1 MTNPTFT
8 PGAEVYN
15 VAGAVAQY
23 VGPAPYGGHVVMP
36 SYEYDYDEEP
46 HFGDPEVWP
55 EVFATPPREKLA
67 GDLAELHKNINDARQ
82 QLDAVRQEIAEGVRT
97 KTIIEREA
105 AKNPELAPLALWLSG
120 EAKFAVI
127 LGGDYG
133 SQFYVQGVRVG
144 EIPEVFKSEDR
155 DHDIRLVALYWEPK
169 AEHTYNVRI
178 ARYSDGSGDKSR
190 RVFLGRTQ
198 QEAMDAAAAHVAEQ
212 QKFHQNDHY
221 YPQIGLWLEHFGYG
235 HLITPN
241 VREKMEAYKVTAR
254 ENLAKHAREELARAE
269 AALAA
274 ARANA
279 QQAEQAA

>member
-1 MTNPTFT
+1 MTKSTFQ
-8 PGAEVYN
+8 PGADVYN
-15 VAGAVAQY
+15 AAGAVAQY

-36 SYEYDYDEEP
+36 TYEYDYDEEP

-67 GDLAELHKNINDARQ
+67 GDLAELHQDIKDARQ
-82 QLDAVRQEIAEGVRT
+82 QLEDVLTKVAESERT
-97 KTIIEREA
+97 KVILERES
-105 AKNPELAPLALWLSG
+105 AKNPDLAPLALWLSG

-133 SQFYVQGVRVG
+133 GQFYVEGVKAG
-144 EIPEVFKSEDR
+144 AIPDVFKSNDR

-178 ARYSDGSGDKSR
+178 ARYSDGSGDKSC
-190 RVFLGRTQ
+190 RVFFGRTQ
-198 QEAMDAAAAHVAEQ
+198 QEAMDAAAAHVAGQ

-235 HLITPN
+235 HLITAS
-241 VREKMEAYKVTAR
+241 VRDKMEAYKVKAR
-254 ENLAKHAREELARAE
+254 ENMAKHAREELKRAE

-274 ARANA
+274 ARQNA

>member
-8 PGAEVYN
+8 PGADVYN
-15 VAGAVAQY
+15 AAGAVAQY
-23 VGPAPYGGHVVMP
+23 VGVAPYGGHVVMP
-36 SYEYDYDEEP
+36 TYEYDYDEEP
-46 HFGDPEVWP
+46 HYGDPEVWP
-55 EVFATPPREKLA
+55 EVFAAPPREKLA
-67 GDLAELHKNINDARQ
+67 GNLAELHQDINDARQ
-82 QLDAVRQEIAEGVRT
+82 QLESVLTKVAEAERT
-97 KTIIEREA
+97 KVVLEREA
-105 AKNPELAPLALWLSG
+105 AKNPDLAPLALWLSG

-133 SQFYVQGVRVG
+133 SQFYVEGVRVG

-221 YPQIGLWLEHFGYG
+221 YPQIGLWLERFGYG
-235 HLITPN
+235 HLITAS
-241 VREKMEAYKVTAR
+241 VRGKMEEYKAMAR
-254 ENLAKHAREELARAE
+254 ENMAKRAREELARAE

-274 ARANA
+274 ARQNA
-279 QQAEQAA
+279 AQTEQAA